1 MRSKWVTLVTVS
13 LLLALLASVLPGCG
27 TSEPQVVKET
37 VKETVVVEKEVVVE
51 KVVTPTP
58 EPREKTQIIIADKAD
73 INILD
78 PHKMQATVDMAVW
91 LSVFNGLT
99 VFDATMSEPR
109 PAMAESWETPD
120 DTTFIFHLRKD
131 AKWHSG
137 RPFTA
142 DDVLFNFDRI
152 IEIAGSGRLSG
163 YMSDVD
169 SVEKIDDYT
178 VQFNLKTP
186 SAVFLMYTPYFVFV
200 DKETVDEIETNP
212 IGTGPYTF
220 TEWIP
225 NDQVVLTRFEDY
237 FDQSIERPD
246 ELILK
251 PIAEEQ
257 SRLAALQTGEID
269 IASNISPKLLSEL
282 AGMPGITAYRPA
294 VSAAYRVINMH
305 VTEPPFDNKKV
316 RQAVAAAIDREAIWR
331 SVWFSNGEPSCNPIP
346 NTSWAYDAGQEC
358 GERDVELAKQLIAE
372 SGVETP
378 IPITLKVWSDDFEP
392 KTAAIVKSNLEEI
405 GFEVEIKVDDFAFWL
420 EDVWI
425 NKNYQI
431 CTTGYTREADP
442 DGLMSSVFRKG
453 LGNNVMEYDN
463 PEVDALFDQAKS
475 VYDKDERAKYY
486 QQIVDI
492 VLEDA
497 PLVKSITHYPI
508 WAAQDGVGGVVLL
521 PKGTLAFGDLYVK

>member
-1 MRSKWVTLVTVS
+1 MRTRLFTLVSVS
-13 LLLALLASVLPGCG
+13 LLLVLLMSVIPACAPA
-27 TSEPQVVKET
+27 EPQV

-51 KVVTPTP
+51 KVVTATA
-58 EPREKTQIIIADKAD
+58 EPREKTQIIVAQNSD

-78 PHKMQATVDMAVW
+78 PHKMQATVDMSVW

-99 VFDATMSEPR
+99 VFDATMSDPR

-120 DTTFIFHLRKD
+120 DKTYIFHLRKD

-152 IEIAGSGRLSG
+152 LEIGGKGRLAG
-163 YMSDVD
+163 YMSDVEN
-169 SVEKIDDYT
+169 VEKIDDNT
-178 VQFNLKTP
+178 VQFNLKQP
-186 SAVFLMYTPYFVFV
+186 SAVFMMYTPYFVFV
-200 DKETVDEIETNP
+200 DKETVGEIETRP
-212 IGTGPYTF
+212 IGTGPYVF
-220 TEWIP
+220 KEWIP
-225 NDQVVLTRFEDY
+225 NDKVTLTRNEDY
-237 FDQSIERPD
+237 FDQSIDRPD
-246 ELILK
+246 ELIIK
-251 PIAEEQ
+251 GIKEEQ

-269 IASNISPKLLSEL
+269 ISGWISPKLLSEL
-282 AGMPGITAYRPA
+282 AGMPGITAYRPE
-294 VSAAYRVINMH
+294 VSAAYRVVNMH

-316 RQAVAAAIDREAIWR
+316 RQAVAAVIDREAIWR

-346 NTSWAYDAGQEC
+346 NTSWAYNPDQEC
-358 GERDVELAKQLIAE
+358 GPRDVELGKKLIAE
-372 SGVETP
+372 SGVATP
-378 IPITLKVWSDDFEP
+378 IKVTLKVWSDDTEP

-405 GFEVEIKVDDFAFWL
+405 GFEVDIEVNDFAFWL

-463 PEVDALFDQAKS
+463 PEVDELFDKAKA
-475 VYDKDERAKYY
+475 VTDKAERAKFY

-497 PLVKSITHYPI
+497 PLVKTITHYPI

-521 PKGTLAFGDLYVK
+521 PKGTLNFGDLYVK